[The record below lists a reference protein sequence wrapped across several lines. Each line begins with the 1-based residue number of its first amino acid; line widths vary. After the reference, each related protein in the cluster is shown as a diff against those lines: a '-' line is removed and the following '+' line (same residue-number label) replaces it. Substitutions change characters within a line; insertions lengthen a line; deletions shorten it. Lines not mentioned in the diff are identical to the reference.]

1 MGLVRLAWMSLAM
14 FISTFITGYLPL
26 IFSRGVST
34 LKFKKLSILSAGLII
49 GTALTVII
57 PEGIESVYR
66 YQESTSSC
74 SATSSELQPMHDS
87 NHRSPS
93 VGLPLILGFILM
105 FLIDQITAALQSSN
119 KSIRSNT
126 SLKSQLL
133 QDEFPSANN
142 DFESGPSRRL
152 SDSMASVSNS
162 NENLDDLIPHR
173 SPRMACETDLSILL
187 QRSVPLSPPSP
198 PSRSFSTFVGFIFH
212 SVADGIALGASSFSS
227 SADQDYETIKSI
239 PLDLVVFVA
248 IVVHKAPAA
257 FGLITYLMSMGL
269 SKSKLRK
276 ILLAFSVAAPF
287 GALMTW
293 TTLTT
298 MYKIKYGSIPD
309 EPDFGKTE
317 KVEWWAGMIL
327 LFSGGTFLYIA
338 THALEDI
345 RNRSMDSPCSFSPRL
360 PKSPVNQ
367 SRDRLAQESNGRGAV
382 NSEQKISLLMS
393 SFLMVLGMV
402 LPLIL
407 SSSLRHKH

>member
-1 MGLVRLAWMSLAM
+1 MSLAM

-66 YQESTSSC
+66 YQESTS
-74 SATSSELQPMHDS
+74 
-87 NHRSPS
+87 
-93 VGLPLILGFILM
+93 I
-105 FLIDQITAALQSSN
+105 
-119 KSIRSNT
+119 
-126 SLKSQLL
+126 
-133 QDEFPSANN
+133 
-142 DFESGPSRRL
+142 
-152 SDSMASVSNS
+152 
-162 NENLDDLIPHR
+162 
-173 SPRMACETDLSILL
+173 
-187 QRSVPLSPPSP
+187 PLSPPSP